1 MRGLDTRIML
11 AHVRIAAVIAGDDAG
26 DEVVAGFIKAFECAR
41 LQGCHDGQVGVFTPP
56 LLFRGEPDLLGW
68 WQDGRESVAELAEVG
83 AFPGCD
89 DSAADS

>member
-1 MRGLDTRIML
+1 MRGLDTRITL
-11 AHVRIAAVIAGDDAG
+11 AHARIGAVIAGDDAG
-26 DEVVAGFIKAFECAR
+26 DEVVAGFIRAFELAR
-41 LQGCHDGQVGVFTPP
+41 LQGCHDGQVGVVMPPP
-56 LLFRGEPDLLGW
+56 LFRDEPDLLGW

>member
-11 AHVRIAAVIAGDDAG
+11 AQARIAAVIAGDDAG

-41 LQGCHDGQVGVFTPP
+41 LLGCHDGQVEVSVPP
-56 LLFRGEPDLLGW
+56 VLFRGEPDLLGW
-68 WQDGRESVAELAEVG
+68 WQDGRESVAGLAEVG

-89 DSAADS
+89 DSGADL